1 MEVKWRSAYQVAV
14 CALEVEHL
22 DGDNLI
28 QRLAE
33 RAVHDGADALPDL
46 LVQLVVVHVD
56 RVLAPLRSPA
66 ARRLFP
72 RPRHAADPPIPEPE
86 GEIPPTIRCARSI
99 ADDRAGAPGLRGS
112 RRGGRVA
119 DETLVSHR
127 HHTRQKWWRRGEEVW
142 GGRRGGAP
150 HL

>member
-22 DGDNLI
+22 DGDDLI
-28 QRLAE
+28 ERLAE

-66 ARRLFP
+66 GRRLFP
-72 RPRHAADPPIPEPE
+72 RPRHAADPRT
-86 GEIPPTIRCARSI
+86 GEQNP
-99 ADDRAGAPGLRGS
+99 ADDLARAID
-112 RRGGRVA
+112 RRRP
-119 DETLVSHR
+119 S
-127 HHTRQKWWRRGEEVW
+127 
-142 GGRRGGAP
+142 
-150 HL
+150 